1 MDRPERPKASATGPW
16 VTWVVLAVCFCL
28 TAGVAVGSHVYN
40 RRSQRRRFEARAH
53 ELQVSIQRRLEDYA
67 QNLHSGQAWVDGRG
81 PFSQEA
87 WGQMVQTL
95 RLDLNCP
102 GLETMAF
109 LRSYSEA
116 ERPALLAEERR
127 MTGRDLRI
135 FPDGIRDRYVVI
147 TRIAPLDPVT
157 SRRLGA
163 DTFVTEVRRDMA
175 FRAADSG
182 DVAISRGLQ
191 LLTDKPDQVLSFLM
205 FKAVYRGGG
214 VPATLE
220 ERRHQLVGF
229 VGISSRYRE
238 LVTSSLPPVPRDVAV
253 NLVVPAESRAELPV
267 YAEMRPGTGVAGLEM
282 ERLLS
287 FGGQVWNI
295 RFQATP
301 RFVHPMEKWGPLANL
316 LAGLLAS
323 GLIFAL
329 ISSLMNRRQKAEA
342 IAESMTESLSAA
354 LAYLQNLL
362 DASTQVSIVMTDLQG
377 VIQVFNSGA
386 ERILGWK
393 SEELVGRE
401 TPLLWHD
408 PVELEAHRKALE
420 AKGVKL
426 KDAFSVISHLARGNR
441 MERNRWS
448 WFTRSGERRL
458 VEEVGTWVKDA
469 SGQSKGYLGI
479 ALDITEQVA
488 AEAILRSKE
497 EQLRQSQKMEAIGQ
511 LAGGVAHDFNN
522 MLAAILGSAEI
533 MAESI
538 PEDDEKTR
546 MVNVIVK
553 ASQRAADLT
562 SKLLSFSRKGKLI
575 STPLD
580 LHRVVH
586 DTVLL
591 LERSIDRR
599 IEIQLELEAPNPLV
613 IGDPSQL
620 ENALLNLCINARD
633 AMPEGGVL
641 RVATQRVPL
650 DEAFCRALVGFSLEP
665 GAYVRLTVEDS
676 GHGIP
681 PEIRDR
687 IFEPFFTTKPT
698 GKGTGLGLAAVYGI
712 VKDHRGLIQVDSAP
726 GQGTAFNIY
735 LPLEESAL
743 LPSESK
749 PSLPTR
755 LGGGSVLVIED
766 EEVVRSTASM
776 LLQNLGYDVILAADG
791 LEGIRCFQANRARI
805 RLVLLDMVMPGISGK
820 ETAQRLATID
830 PSVPIIITSGFS
842 MELCA
847 SELLNEGIH
856 GFLHKPYGRAELAK
870 ALLSSL
876 P

>member
-1 MDRPERPKASATGPW
+1 
-16 VTWVVLAVCFCL
+16 
-28 TAGVAVGSHVYN
+28 
-40 RRSQRRRFEARAH
+40 
-53 ELQVSIQRRLEDYA
+53 
-67 QNLHSGQAWVDGRG
+67 
-81 PFSQEA
+81 
-87 WGQMVQTL
+87 
-95 RLDLNCP
+95 
-102 GLETMAF
+102 
-109 LRSYSEA
+109 
-116 ERPALLAEERR
+116 
-127 MTGRDLRI
+127 
-135 FPDGIRDRYVVI
+135 
-147 TRIAPLDPVT
+147 
-157 SRRLGA
+157 
-163 DTFVTEVRRDMA
+163 
-175 FRAADSG
+175 
-182 DVAISRGLQ
+182 
-191 LLTDKPDQVLSFLM
+191 
-205 FKAVYRGGG
+205 
-214 VPATLE
+214 
-220 ERRHQLVGF
+220 
-229 VGISSRYRE
+229 
-238 LVTSSLPPVPRDVAV
+238 
-253 NLVVPAESRAELPV
+253 
-267 YAEMRPGTGVAGLEM
+267 
-282 ERLLS
+282 
-287 FGGQVWNI
+287 
-295 RFQATP
+295 
-301 RFVHPMEKWGPLANL
+301 
-316 LAGLLAS
+316 
-323 GLIFAL
+323 
-329 ISSLMNRRQKAEA
+329 
-342 IAESMTESLSAA
+342 
-354 LAYLQNLL
+354 
-362 DASTQVSIVMTDLQG
+362 
-377 VIQVFNSGA
+377 
-386 ERILGWK
+386 
-393 SEELVGRE
+393 
-401 TPLLWHD
+401 
-408 PVELEAHRKALE
+408 
-420 AKGVKL
+420 
-426 KDAFSVISHLARGNR
+426 
-441 MERNRWS
+441 
-448 WFTRSGERRL
+448 
-458 VEEVGTWVKDA
+458 
-469 SGQSKGYLGI
+469 
-479 ALDITEQVA
+479 LDITEQVA